1 MLEPRGAAG
10 EAESVE
16 GLLLRVPAR
25 GGGAERGVAY
35 NMLGMRV
42 LAGEIVAWMGLPPAA
57 PPAAAPAEDE
67 GEREEVTP
75 TVVSE

>member
-1 MLEPRGAAG
+1 
-10 EAESVE
+10 
-16 GLLLRVPAR
+16 
-25 GGGAERGVAY
+25 
-35 NMLGMRV
+35 V

-57 PPAAAPAEDE
+57 PAAAAPAKDE

>member
-1 MLEPRGAAG
+1 
-10 EAESVE
+10 
-16 GLLLRVPAR
+16 
-25 GGGAERGVAY
+25 
-35 NMLGMRV
+35 MRA

-57 PPAAAPAEDE
+57 PPAAAPAKDE